1 MLAAAP
7 SPGTGRPMLDY
18 HENDLAWN
26 HAHRGE
32 SELQRLDRNLTELV
46 SELRVMQT
54 GVQVLFAFL
63 LTVPYTARFVRADML
78 GRTVYIATLLC
89 AGVACALLMAPAA
102 CHRLLFRRRDKC
114 YLVWLANRMAIA
126 GLAFV
131 GAAMT
136 GAVLM
141 VTTLILNTVAA
152 AVLTAC
158 TAATFV
164 ILWYALPM
172 RRRRTLRATGLTPP
186 QASNAFR
193 GP

>member
-1 MLAAAP
+1 MFE
-7 SPGTGRPMLDY
+7 Y
-18 HENDLAWN
+18 HDDLAWN
-26 HAHRGE
+26 HSERGE
-32 SELQRLDRNLTELV
+32 SELQRLDRNLVELV
-46 SELRVMQT
+46 SELRVLQT

-63 LTVPYTARFVRADML
+63 LTVPFTARFIYIGLFARA
-78 GRTVYIATLLC
+78 VYVITLLC
-89 AGVACALLMAPAA
+89 AAVACALLMAPAA
-102 CHRLLFRRRDKC
+102 CHRLLFRRRDKR

-131 GAAMT
+131 GAAMI

-141 VTTLILNTVAA
+141 VTTLLLNAVAA
-152 AVLTAC
+152 AVLTAA

-164 ILWYALPM
+164 ILWYVLPM

-193 GP
+193 RPTRPASSALGDD